1 MSINELL
8 HSHLSEYCPGIHAKR
23 LQAVMDVAIGL
34 QHSQELSIS
43 AIGRYLQ
50 SDIRVKHRIKRV
62 DRLLGNKHLY
72 SELADIYTGLSHYV
86 FNYIAQE
93 KYSPIVVDLCYLKDN
108 HDIQMLS
115 AEVTSQGRTIPLYR
129 EVFGL
134 NKLKG
139 REQVFLSKLAR
150 CIPEGRDALIIMDA
164 GFGEA
169 WFEAIE
175 SRSWHWLVRARG
187 GKYIKLSE
195 SHGWQEAS
203 ELFKEANSRAKSYD
217 NAFIT
222 KNHCRPCRVIMKK
235 GLSINNRKK
244 PLRLPRNYNAANGNY
259 SRMAKEPWVLA
270 TNLPKAYPATKVLNA
285 YKKRMQIEESFRDLK
300 STRYGL
306 GGRTIQ
312 TRCIYRWGISLLL
325 AAIVQITLWIIGV
338 IGHSQ
343 GFQRKFQSNTVG
355 DKKVF
360 SYFYLG
366 QLIVEFN
373 KLHELIFDFDNLP
386 LIIKN
391 ELDRGI

>member
-1 MSINELL
+1 
-8 HSHLSEYCPGIHAKR
+8 
-23 LQAVMDVAIGL
+23 
-34 QHSQELSIS
+34 
-43 AIGRYLQ
+43 
-50 SDIRVKHRIKRV
+50 
-62 DRLLGNKHLY
+62 
-72 SELADIYTGLSHYV
+72 
-86 FNYIAQE
+86 
-93 KYSPIVVDLCYLKDN
+93 
-108 HDIQMLS
+108 
-115 AEVTSQGRTIPLYR
+115 
-129 EVFGL
+129 
-134 NKLKG
+134 
-139 REQVFLSKLAR
+139 
-150 CIPEGRDALIIMDA
+150 
-164 GFGEA
+164 
-169 WFEAIE
+169 
-175 SRSWHWLVRARG
+175 
-187 GKYIKLSE
+187 
-195 SHGWQEAS
+195 
-203 ELFKEANSRAKSYD
+203 
-217 NAFIT
+217 
-222 KNHCRPCRVIMKK
+222 
-235 GLSINNRKK
+235 
-244 PLRLPRNYNAANGNY
+244 
-259 SRMAKEPWVLA
+259 MAKEPWVLA